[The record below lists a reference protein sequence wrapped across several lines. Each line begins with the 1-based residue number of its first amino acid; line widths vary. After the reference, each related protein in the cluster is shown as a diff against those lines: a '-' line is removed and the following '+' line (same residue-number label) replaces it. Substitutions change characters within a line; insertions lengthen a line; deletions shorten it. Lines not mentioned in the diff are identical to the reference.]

1 MWSDLLTISVC
12 LIKFM
17 SYSIEFYVSNMPSMH
32 VWDGIS
38 VGNLL
43 ICAYKRYYKV
53 KSKRKVLY

>member
-1 MWSDLLTISVC
+1 MLTISVC

-38 VGNLL
+38 VGKLL
-43 ICAYKRYYKV
+43 SPKWKCSNKEYSNWA
-53 KSKRKVLY
+53 